1 VADFL
6 SADWLAARNAD
17 LAGRGPSPAAATL
30 RVVLALTDAPA
41 HCPRAIT
48 LVLGP
53 EGGRIESG
61 DPGVADVVVTLSMSD
76 ARALAEGAATSTG
89 ALRDGLLA
97 VRGDVSALVA
107 WTAWLAAPAP

>member
-1 VADFL
+1 MPDFL

-17 LAGRGPSPAAATL
+17 LASRGPTGATTTL

-41 HCPRAIT
+41 SSPSAIT
-48 LVLGP
+48 LVLSP

-61 DPGVADVVVTLSMSD
+61 DPGMADVVVTLSALD
-76 ARALAEGAATSTG
+76 ARALAEGTATSTG
-89 ALRDGLLA
+89 ALREGLLA

-107 WTAWLAAPAP
+107 WAEWLAAPAP